1 MRTDLIWG
9 TMRRFPPFFP
19 APARMSS
26 PFGTETVL
34 DVRHWT
40 DDYFSF
46 TTTRDDGFRFEN
58 GQFVMIGL
66 EVPQADGSLR
76 PLMRAYSIA
85 SANWEEQLEFF
96 SIKVPNGPLTSRLR
110 DIRPGDSIL
119 IGRKPT
125 GTLLIHDLHPGRNL
139 YLLGTGTGFAPWL
152 SVIKD
157 PETYE
162 RFERVILCHG
172 VRGASDLAYRDYIL
186 NELPQH
192 EFLGEQIVAKLR
204 YYPAVSREGFLVDGR
219 DQRGRLTELM
229 DDGRMTDQLGIEPLD
244 PARDRAMVCG
254 GPQMLADFRALL
266 DRRGFTAAPRIG
278 TPGEYVFE
286 RAFVEK

>member
-1 MRTDLIWG
+1 
-9 TMRRFPPFFP
+9 
-19 APARMSS
+19 MSS
-26 PFGTETVL
+26 AFGTETVL

-76 PLMRAYSIA
+76 PLLRAYSIA

-96 SIKVPNGPLTSRLR
+96 SIKVPNGPLTSRLKS
-110 DIRPGDSIL
+110 IQPGDKVL

-125 GTLLIHDLHPGRNL
+125 GTLLIHDLHAGRNL
-139 YLLGTGTGFAPWL
+139 YLLGTGTGLAPWL
-152 SVIKD
+152 AVIKD

-162 RFERVILCHG
+162 RFDRVILTHG
-172 VRGASDLAYRDYIL
+172 VRSAGDLAYRDYFV
-186 NELPQH
+186 NELPRH
-192 EFLGEQIVAKLR
+192 EFLGEQIAAKLK
-204 YYPAVSREGFLVDGR
+204 YYPAVTREEFAFDGN
-219 DQRGRLTELM
+219 DHRGRLTDLF
-229 DDGRMTDQLGIEPLD
+229 DSGRMMEHLALEALD
-244 PARDRAMVCG
+244 PELDRAMICG
-254 GPQMLADFRALL
+254 SPQMLADFRGIL
-266 DRRGFTAAPRIG
+266 DGRGFSAAPRIG
-278 TPGEYVFE
+278 VPGQYVFE

>member
-1 MRTDLIWG
+1 
-9 TMRRFPPFFP
+9 
-19 APARMSS
+19 MSS

-40 DDYFSF
+40 DAYFSF
-46 TTTRDDGFRFEN
+46 TTTRDDGFRFDN

-66 EVPQADGSLR
+66 EVEGR

-96 SIKVPNGPLTSRLR
+96 SIKVPDGPLTSRLQH
-110 DIRPGDSIL
+110 IQPGDRVL

-125 GTLLIHDLHPGRNL
+125 GTLLIHDLHAGRNL

-152 SVIKD
+152 SIVKD

-172 VRGASDLAYRDYIL
+172 VREPRDLAYRDYIV
-186 NELPQH
+186 NELPRH
-192 EFLGEQIVAKLR
+192 EFLGEQIREKLL
-204 YYPAVSREGFLVDGR
+204 YYPAVTREDFIVDGHSH
-219 DQRGRLTELM
+219 RGRLTDLM
-229 DDGRMTDQLGIEPLD
+229 ATGVMMEQLGIAPLD
-244 PARDRAMVCG
+244 AGHDRAMICG
-254 GPQMLADFRALL
+254 SPQMLADFRALL
-266 DRRGFTAAPRIG
+266 DGRGFTAAPRIG
-278 TPGEYVFE
+278 TPGQYVFE

>member
-1 MRTDLIWG
+1 
-9 TMRRFPPFFP
+9 
-19 APARMSS
+19 MSS

-40 DDYFSF
+40 DAYFSF
-46 TTTRDDGFRFEN
+46 TTTRDDGFRFDN

-66 EVPQADGSLR
+66 PVAQPDGSTR
-76 PLMRAYSIA
+76 PLLRAYSIA

-96 SIKVPNGPLTSRLR
+96 SIKVADGPLTSRLQH
-110 DIRPGDSIL
+110 IQPGDSVL

-152 SVIKD
+152 AVIKD
-157 PETYE
+157 PATYE
-162 RFERVILCHG
+162 RFERVIVCHG
-172 VRGASDLAYRDYIL
+172 VRNVADLAYRDYIV

-192 EFLGEQIVAKLR
+192 EFLGEQVRNQLL
-204 YYPAVSREGFLVDGR
+204 YYPAVSREAFSVEGR
-219 DQRGRLTELM
+219 DQRGRLTEMVESGRLM
-229 DDGRMTDQLGIEPLD
+229 AQLGLEPLD
-244 PARDRAMVCG
+244 PARDRAMICG

-266 DRRGFTAAPRIG
+266 DGRGFTAAPRIG
-278 TPGEYVFE
+278 VPGQYVFE